1 MMLKQKMLS
10 AWTSHQD
17 PTDLITPYYNQF
29 SALSKGASPKS
40 TSGIPPEIFIV
51 RYCKV
56 NVIIYK

>member
-17 PTDLITPYYNQF
+17 PTYLITPYYNKF
-29 SALSKGASPKS
+29 SALFKGASPKA

-51 RYCKV
+51 
-56 NVIIYK
+56 